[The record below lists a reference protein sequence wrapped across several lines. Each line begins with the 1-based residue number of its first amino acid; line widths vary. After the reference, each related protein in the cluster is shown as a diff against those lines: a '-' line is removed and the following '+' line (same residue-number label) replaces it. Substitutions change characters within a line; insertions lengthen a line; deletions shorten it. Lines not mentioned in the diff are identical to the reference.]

1 MNILFSEFCG
11 LGNSVLLSSAFRT
24 LKFYKKIKLF
34 YVGNDKFS
42 GLSIHKYNKYVD
54 EIIDISKLN
63 LKCLSRFNQIV
74 IRSDIIIIPEHS
86 NPTLFFLVISAL
98 YKRKKIVTSHNFTNR
113 LNFFKKIIFTFLT
126 FINQIKVI
134 KINFPENIHEI
145 EINMRF
151 IENLIDNKNIP
162 QDNIFNNYFDHPG
175 DSSCLNKFNL
185 KKNYFV
191 LQPFCANGLNNYGK
205 FSKSWPVKNFQKLTE
220 FLLSNYRDHSV
231 VFVGDKGDGKNI
243 LEHSNSDRIINLI
256 SQTSISE
263 LISILKN
270 SNFIICHD
278 SSILH
283 LSDSMKLKN
292 LSLFGPTKFTKN
304 RPHNS
309 KSFFIKKKTM
319 EEISI
324 DEVTEVIKKNIY
336 T

>member
-1 MNILFSEFCG
+1 M
-11 LGNSVLLSSAFRT
+11 
-24 LKFYKKIKLF
+24 
-34 YVGNDKFS
+34 
-42 GLSIHKYNKYVD
+42 
-54 EIIDISKLN
+54 
-63 LKCLSRFNQIV
+63 
-74 IRSDIIIIPEHS
+74 
-86 NPTLFFLVISAL
+86 
-98 YKRKKIVTSHNFTNR
+98 
-113 LNFFKKIIFTFLT
+113 KKIIIKFLIYFKNLSVT
-126 FINQIKVI
+126 KVTHS
-134 KINFPENIHEI
+134 PEMHEI
-145 EINMRF
+145 EINHHFLKF
-151 IENLIDNKNIP
+151 IKNKSFKLP
-162 QDNIFNNYFDHPG
+162 SVEKFDYFNFPKNER
-175 DSSCLNKFNL
+175 CLNKFNL

-220 FLLSNYRDHSV
+220 FLLSNFKDHSI

-243 LEHSNSDRIINLI
+243 LEHSNSDRVINLI

-283 LSDSMKLKN
+283 LSDSMRLKN

-304 RPHNS
+304 RPHNIN
-309 KSFFIKKKTM
+309 SFFIKKKTM

-324 DEVTEVIKKNIY
+324 DEVTEIIKKNIY